1 MDFVEERQRMV
12 EQQLRGRGIE
22 DERVLDAFLK
32 IPREL
37 FIPDEYRSQ
46 AYLDHPIPIGC
57 DQTISQPFIVGLMV
71 GALRLK
77 GDERVLE
84 IGTGSGYQTALLSL
98 LVSEVF
104 SIERIAELSASAANR
119 LKMLNA
125 ANVTLKVGDGTL
137 GYPAQA
143 PYDAIIVSAASPEL
157 PQPLLDQ
164 LKSAGRLVLP
174 VGTQQVQTLLV
185 LEKTKE
191 GIKQRVLGE
200 CVFVPL
206 IGRFGWAP
214 SSP

>member
-1 MDFVEERQRMV
+1 MIDFAEQRRYMV
-12 EQQLRGRGIE
+12 EQQLRARGID
-22 DERVLDAFLK
+22 DERVLEAFLK

-37 FIPDEYRSQ
+37 FVPDEYRSQ

-57 DQTISQPFIVGLMV
+57 DQTIRQPFIVGLMV
-71 GALRLK
+71 SALHLK

-104 SIERIAELSASAANR
+104 SIERIAELSQSAASC
-119 LKMLNA
+119 LKALNA
-125 ANVTLKVGDGTL
+125 ANVTLKVADGTL
-137 GYPAQA
+137 GYPVQA

-164 LKSAGRLVLP
+164 LKSAGRMVLP
-174 VGTQQVQTLLV
+174 VGSAQMQTLV
-185 LEKTKE
+185 ILEKTKE
-191 GIKQRVLGE
+191 GFKRQVLGE

-206 IGRFGWAP
+206 IGRFGCN
-214 SSP
+214 SLL